1 MGQLHNFELDIFI
14 KDFGC
19 SIYIET
25 GTGRGTCLSH
35 ALKYDL
41 EKNYSIDLDEDLIR
55 DAQKVFK
62 DYNVEFIND
71 FSLKALDKLI
81 PTLPKDKKIFFWLD
95 AHYPEADFRELTL
108 EQSVEKYD
116 TDECFPLLKE
126 IRTIKEHRDISKDCF
141 ILDDWRV
148 YDRKLEY
155 AGGGLPE
162 KMICPQH
169 KELILSEFRGT
180 HNCKALFSNQG
191 YLIAL
196 PKQFETS
203 SCYIYF

>member
-1 MGQLHNFELDIFI
+1 MGMVNNFDLGVFI
-14 KDFGC
+14 KSFGS

-25 GTGRGTCLSH
+25 GTGTGKCLSH
-35 ALKYDL
+35 ALKYNF
-41 EKNYSIDLDEDLIR
+41 EKNYSIDLDEGLIKE
-55 DAQKVFK
+55 AQKIFK

-71 FSLKALDKLI
+71 FSSKALDELI
-81 PTLPKDKKIFFWLD
+81 PTLPKDKNIFFWLD
-95 AHYPEADFRELTL
+95 AHYPEADFRGLTHM
-108 EQSVEKYD
+108 QSVEKYT

-126 IRTIKEHRDISKDCF
+126 IRIIKEHRDISKDCF
-141 ILDDWRV
+141 ILDDWMN

-155 AGGGLPE
+155 ATPILTE
-162 KMICPQH
+162 KTTCPQH
-169 KELILSEFRGT
+169 KEPILSEFRGT

-203 SCYIYF
+203 PCYIYF